1 MSSNFNNYIYSRVST
16 NQQGPDSLDVQR
28 AICEN
33 FLISNNLELNGTFDE
48 VSSAYNGKQ
57 KVLEGI
63 IESKLN
69 SNIIVKNISRFS
81 RDVLKG
87 MGYIE
92 KAKSKNIIFWFV
104 DDHLN
109 TSNPTNYHQIRVKM
123 SEAQLESENIS
134 KRSKDAIKVKKAK
147 GWKFGKAKFGY
158 KAIIENGIRKMRSNI
173 DEKKIVDFISEARH
187 GRSCRILNGKLKKI
201 VANPPPI
208 FFYDKYGNRIEN
220 FDSPKTLTYKEISD
234 LLNSYNISNRG
245 NLWKSS
251 TVSRTLKVKDSY
263 ELIESK
269 GFVAINEVN
278 PLNSMES
285 MEIC

>member
-1 MSSNFNNYIYSRVST
+1 MFRHIIIMTSNFNNYIYSRVST

-63 IESKLN
+63 IESKSN

-109 TSNPTNYHQIRVKM
+109 TSNTT
-123 SEAQLESENIS
+123 
-134 KRSKDAIKVKKAK
+134 
-147 GWKFGKAKFGY
+147 
-158 KAIIENGIRKMRSNI
+158 
-173 DEKKIVDFISEARH
+173 
-187 GRSCRILNGKLKKI
+187 
-201 VANPPPI
+201 I
-208 FFYDKYGNRIEN
+208 F
-220 FDSPKTLTYKEISD
+220 
-234 LLNSYNISNRG
+234 
-245 NLWKSS
+245 NL
-251 TVSRTLKVKDSY
+251 
-263 ELIESK
+263 
-269 GFVAINEVN
+269 
-278 PLNSMES
+278 
-285 MEIC
+285 